1 MARTLTHYIYN
12 NTQGAALAGIR
23 CTLYRNDTNAY
34 VTEQLSEA
42 NGRVV
47 FNGLLD
53 TVSYRITV
61 LVPGHMYV
69 VDERDSEFTG
79 TGVPISGYDSD
90 MVDGKHAADFTPIAH
105 VGSGG
110 SAHSVG
116 TIAAAG
122 FISTTD
128 KTKLDGVEA
137 GATADQTAAEILTA
151 IKTVDGSGSGL
162 DADLL
167 DGNESS
173 AFVPTTRTISAGTG
187 LSGGGDLSLDRS
199 FAINLAASLTWTGPH
214 TFQNTLT
221 TRSIIPEL
229 TDAYDLGSQTNLW
242 RKGYL
247 SELDTVLFAEN
258 TITLLGGWF
267 YTTKDA
273 GTLAQNLLAD
283 ITNNAVDFGRAMTPN
298 DFVVLRSSLQVEYI
312 KVGILVSGTT
322 YNITRDLD
330 GSGPNAWPIGQ
341 PFAVLGN
348 SGNGRIEMNAEV
360 SPRMSITEQGA
371 TYNAQTEHV
380 RLGDLAGWQS
390 AGLTG
395 YGWAVGDFAGNK
407 YTYYS
412 PTAGLVVRGTINADA
427 GYLGTLSISGVLG
440 IGASGG
446 IYQGSGTFA
455 APNVGLK
462 IYNSG
467 GVGLLETWG
476 SDGAGGWVKQVYMDT
491 AGTISAGAGAVLLNK
506 DGVTVKRGTTSHDL
520 TPLPN
525 RFKFIDAT
533 TGDISTEMA
542 CYLGADDVSGTNVLS
557 IRANLT
563 HRSPSGN
570 EAGRIILTALSAS
583 ASYPSA
589 AITVGSDLGNG
600 SAGDC
605 YVSTSGVK
613 LSVANAIAVGTNPAT
628 AGAIRVPNNQWIAAR
643 NAANSADINLIQV
656 DANNHVAFGAPSA
669 LVRAKA
675 QGNTTVLTTATWGL
689 LALGGGTF
697 YDTGGMVGAS
707 RITVPNDGYY
717 LIQGHTSFPS
727 NATAM
732 RLISLR
738 QNGTEI
744 AATSA
749 NAVNGTNTILEASA
763 TVWATAGQYF
773 EIWGYQNSG
782 GNLTPYE
789 WLSVNQ
795 LF

>member
-1 MARTLTHYIYN
+1 MSISNPFVPIAGSGVRYSTPTTLAVDET
-12 NTQGAALAGIR
+12 
-23 CTLYRNDTNAY
+23 
-34 VTEQLSEA
+34 
-42 NGRVV
+42 
-47 FNGLLD
+47 
-53 TVSYRITV
+53 
-61 LVPGHMYV
+61 LVPHL
-69 VDERDSEFTG
+69 
-79 TGVPISGYDSD
+79 SD
-90 MVDGKHAADFTPIAH
+90 
-105 VGSGG
+105 
-110 SAHSVG
+110 
-116 TIAAAG
+116 
-122 FISTTD
+122 
-128 KTKLDGVEA
+128 
-137 GATADQTAAEILTA
+137 
-151 IKTVDGSGSGL
+151 
-162 DADLL
+162 
-167 DGNESS
+167 
-173 AFVPTTRTISAGTG
+173 
-187 LSGGGDLSLDRS
+187 
-199 FAINLAASLTWTGPH
+199 
-214 TFQNTLT
+214 TF
-221 TRSIIPEL
+221 
-229 TDAYDLGSQTNLW
+229 DLGSPTNLY

-247 SELDTVLFAEN
+247 SELDAVLFAKN

-267 YTTKDA
+267 YITKDA
-273 GTLAQNLLAD
+273 GVLAA
-283 ITNNAVDFGRAMTPN
+283 AVLVTDTTMNFGKAMTPN
-298 DFVVLRSSLQVEYI
+298 DFVVLRSALQVEYVQ
-312 KVGILVSGTT
+312 VGTLVSGTV
-322 YNITRDLD
+322 YNVTRNLD
-330 GSGPNAWPIGQ
+330 GSGADAWAAGA
-341 PFAVLGN
+341 PFAVFGK
-348 SGNGRIEMNAEV
+348 SGDGRIELNAYDT
-360 SPRMSITEQGA
+360 PRLSIIEQGA
-371 TYNAQTEHV
+371 TYNAQTERM
-380 RLGDLAGWQS
+380 RLGDLALWQS

-395 YGWAVGDFAGNK
+395 YGWAVGDYAGGK
-407 YTYYS
+407 YAYYS
-412 PTAGLVVRGTINADA
+412 PTAGLVVKGTINADA

-446 IYQGSGTFA
+446 IYQGTGTFA
-455 APNVGLK
+455 VPNTGLK

-506 DGVTVKRGTTSHDL
+506 DGVTVKRGVTSHDL

-525 RFKFIDAT
+525 RLKFIDPAN
-533 TGDISTEMA
+533 GDISTEMA
-542 CYLGADDVSGTNVLS
+542 SYLGADDVSGTNVLS
-557 IRANLT
+557 VRANLT

-589 AITVGSDLGNG
+589 TITVGSNLGNG

-605 YVSTSGVK
+605 YVSTTGVK
-613 LSVANAIAVGTNPAT
+613 LAVSNAVVVGTTPALSGT
-628 AGAIRVPNNQWIAAR
+628 ICLPNGGFINAR
-643 NAANSADINLIQV
+643 NAANTADVNLIYLNSSNHAQIGTALDMSAQEIINVFDLQLGTNPAATGIIRIPNNSWITARNAANTADINFIQV

-675 QGNTTVLTTATWGL
+675 QGNVTVLTTATWGL

-717 LIQGHTSFPS
+717 LIQGHISFPS

-744 AATSA
+744 AATSV
-749 NAVNGTNTILEASA
+749 NAVNGTNSALEASA

-782 GNLTPYE
+782 GDLTPYE